1 VIPRLVILLGGGEV
15 VGGATKSSFQLHMLK
30 EYKIEAH
37 IFEIGLKNSLQAQ
50 DNIIHLRDMY
60 PCGLFIHCNLLRLWL
75 QTIQMTFY
83 FLWNEC
89 KSKVIDYQT
98 RHQNIANKFML
109 NFD

>member
-1 VIPRLVILLGGGEV
+1 MGHGPRTFIPNENLNWTKEKNIQNLVIPRLVILLGGGEV

-50 DNIIHLRDMY
+50 DNIIHLRGMY

-75 QTIQMTFY
+75 QTT
-83 FLWNEC
+83 L
-89 KSKVIDYQT
+89 T
-98 RHQNIANKFML
+98 
-109 NFD
+109 

>member
-75 QTIQMTFY
+75 QTILT
-83 FLWNEC
+83 
-89 KSKVIDYQT
+89 
-98 RHQNIANKFML
+98 
-109 NFD
+109 